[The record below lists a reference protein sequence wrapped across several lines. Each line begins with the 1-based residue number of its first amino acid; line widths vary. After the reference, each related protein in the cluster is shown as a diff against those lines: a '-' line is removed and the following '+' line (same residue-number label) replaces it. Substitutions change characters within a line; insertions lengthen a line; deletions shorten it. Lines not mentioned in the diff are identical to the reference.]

1 MAAARRVQS
10 FRGGSHSDRMASRA
24 FVGATYAMLCGIW
37 GSTWLVIRIGLEGA
51 PAFLS
56 ASLRFVVASVTLLAL
71 AAVLRSRPPRGRV
84 EWALVLFF
92 GLALFAADYGLI
104 YWGENNGVASGLSA
118 ILFATY
124 PLQTALFAHALLE
137 KERLSV
143 QKLAGIA
150 LGFVGIFVIF
160 RGQLAADAGLLFP
173 MVAIVVSATCAGVSG
188 VALKRWGHDADPVSF
203 NAFAM
208 ATGATALT
216 GVSLAAGEPWAVP
229 SWPEGIGAI
238 VYLALAG
245 SVVTFVTWV
254 WLLKRLEAT
263 TMSYIAFVTPI
274 VAVLLGVA
282 VGEQL
287 LDPLILGG
295 AAVTLAGIYVA
306 NSKRISGWGRT
317 QLDAV
322 KAPGTDPPGDER

>member
-1 MAAARRVQS
+1 
-10 FRGGSHSDRMASRA
+10 MASRA
-24 FVGATYAMLCGIW
+24 FVGASYAMLCGIW

-56 ASLRFVVASVTLLAL
+56 ASLRFVVASATLLGL
-71 AAVLRSRPPRGRV
+71 AVVFRSKLPRGRV
-84 EWALVLFF
+84 EWGLVLFV
-92 GLALFAADYGLI
+92 GLVLFTADYGLI

-118 ILFATY
+118 ILFATF
-124 PLQTALFAHALLE
+124 PLQTALFAHALLK
-137 KERLSV
+137 KERVSV

-150 LGFVGIFVIF
+150 LGFVGILVIF
-160 RGQLAADAGLLFP
+160 RGQLAADAGLFFP
-173 MVAIVVSATCAGVSG
+173 MLAIVLAATCAGVSG
-188 VALKRWGHDADPVSF
+188 VALKRWGHDTDPVTF

-208 ATGATALT
+208 ATGALSLA
-216 GVSLAAGEPWAVP
+216 GVSLAAGEPWTVP
-229 SWPEGIGAI
+229 SWPAGIGAI
-238 VYLALAG
+238 VYLAIAG
-245 SVVTFVTWV
+245 SVLTFVTWV

-282 VGEQL
+282 VGEEL

-306 NSKRISGWGRT
+306 NSRRISGWGRAR
-317 QLDAV
+317 LEAV
-322 KAPGTDPPGDER
+322 KVSATDPPGDER